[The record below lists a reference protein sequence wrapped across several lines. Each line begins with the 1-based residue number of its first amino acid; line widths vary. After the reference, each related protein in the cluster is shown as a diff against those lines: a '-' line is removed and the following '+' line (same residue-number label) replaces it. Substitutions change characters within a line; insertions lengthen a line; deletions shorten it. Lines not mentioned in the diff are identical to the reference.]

1 VTRRPGTPVQPNRHQ
16 RVEPGRTSQ
25 DVQRP
30 PGAFYSVGVRRRVLL
45 VGYRDAYG
53 LDLFGP
59 AEVFSEAVLRLGAPV
74 YDVVMSAIGGG
85 SMTLTSGITVAVAD
99 LGSIRPQASDIVIVA
114 GGSDEATDAAA
125 KDRDLLGWL
134 ARASRTV
141 GRMGSVC
148 DGAFILA
155 SAGILDGRR
164 AATHWMSCERLAR
177 MYPKVQVDR
186 EAIFVRDG
194 RVWTAAGVSTG
205 IDMSLA
211 MVEEDHGRKLADTVA
226 AHLVLFARRPGFQS
240 QFSEDLVAQTQA
252 SDPLGPV
259 IAWMRANLRAPLDVA
274 TIAHRAGMSVRTFH
288 RSCLEA
294 LDLTPAK
301 LVEKLRVEHARS
313 LLTTTKLGTKVV
325 AARSGFG
332 STPRMSRAFQRA
344 LGVTPG
350 AYRLMFSRDPG
361 ATSSTASTE
370 SRR

>member
-1 VTRRPGTPVQPNRHQ
+1 
-16 RVEPGRTSQ
+16 
-25 DVQRP
+25 
-30 PGAFYSVGVRRRVLL
+30 LL

-74 YDVVMSAIGGG
+74 YDVVMSSIGGG
-85 SMTLTSGITVAVAD
+85 AMTLTSGISVAAAD
-99 LGSIRPQASDIVIVA
+99 LTSIRPQANDIVIVA

-125 KDRDLLGWL
+125 RDRELLAWL

-141 GRMGSVC
+141 SRMGSVC

-155 SAGILDGRR
+155 SAGILDGKR
-164 AATHWMSCERLAR
+164 AATHWYSCDRLAR
-177 MYPKVQVDR
+177 LHPKVHVDR

-194 RVWTAAGVSTG
+194 RIWTAAGVSTG
-205 IDMSLA
+205 IDMALA

-240 QFSEDLVAQTQA
+240 QFSEELVAQTDA

-274 TIAHRAGMSVRTFH
+274 TLAHRAGMSVRTFH
-288 RSCLEA
+288 RSCLQA

-313 LLTTTKLGTKVV
+313 LLTTTRLGTKVV

-332 STPRMSRAFQRA
+332 STPRMTRAFQRA

-350 AYRLMFSRDPG
+350 AYRLMFSRDSVAASG
-361 ATSSTASTE
+361 SASTG
-370 SRR
+370 SNR

>member
-1 VTRRPGTPVQPNRHQ
+1 
-16 RVEPGRTSQ
+16 
-25 DVQRP
+25 
-30 PGAFYSVGVRRRVLL
+30 VRRRVLL
-45 VGYRDAYG
+45 VGYRDADG

-59 AEVFSEAVLRLGAPV
+59 AEVFAEAVRQLGAPA
-74 YDVVMSAIGGG
+74 YELVMSSVGGG
-85 SMTLTSGITVAVAD
+85 SMTLTSGLSVTAVD
-99 LGSIRPQASDIVIVA
+99 LTSIRPQPNDIVIVA
-114 GGSDEATDAAA
+114 GGADEATDAAA
-125 KDRDLLGWL
+125 KNRGLLTWL

-141 GRMGSVC
+141 SRLGSVC

-164 AATHWMSCERLAR
+164 AATHWYSCERLAR
-177 MYPKVQVDR
+177 RHPKVHVDR

-194 RVWTAAGVSTG
+194 RIWTAAGVSTG
-205 IDMSLA
+205 IDMALA

-240 QFSEDLVAQTQA
+240 QFSEDLVAQTLA

-274 TIAHRAGMSVRTFH
+274 TVAHRAGMSVRTLH
-288 RSCLEA
+288 RSCLQA

-313 LLTTTKLGTKVV
+313 LLATTRLGTKVV
-325 AARSGFG
+325 AERSGFG
-332 STPRMSRAFQRA
+332 STPRMTRAFQRA

-350 AYRLMFSRDPG
+350 AYRLMFSRDSG
-361 ATSSTASTE
+361 ATSGSASPE
-370 SRR
+370 SHR

>member
-1 VTRRPGTPVQPNRHQ
+1 
-16 RVEPGRTSQ
+16 
-25 DVQRP
+25 
-30 PGAFYSVGVRRRVLL
+30 VRRRVLL
-45 VGYRDAYG
+45 VGYLDADG

-59 AEVFSEAVLRLGAPV
+59 AEVFSEAVRQVGAPV
-74 YDVVMSAIGGG
+74 YEVVATAVGGG
-85 SMTLTSGITVAVAD
+85 AMTLTSGVSVDAAD
-99 LGSIRPQASDIVIVA
+99 LTSIRPQASDIVIVA
-114 GGSDEATDAAA
+114 GGKDEATDAAA
-125 KDRDLLGWL
+125 ANSVLLTWL

-141 GRMGSVC
+141 SRMSSVC

-164 AATHWMSCERLAR
+164 AATHWYSCERLAR
-177 MYPKVQVDR
+177 RYPKVQVDR

-194 RVWTAAGVSTG
+194 RIWTAAGVSTG

-240 QFSEDLVAQTQA
+240 QFSEELVAQTLA

-259 IAWMRANLRAPLDVA
+259 ITWMRANLRAPLDVA
-274 TIAHRAGMSVRTFH
+274 TVAHRAGMSVRTLH
-288 RSCLEA
+288 RSCLQA
-294 LDLTPAK
+294 LNLTPAK

-313 LLTTTKLGTKVV
+313 LLTTTQMGTKVV

-332 STPRMSRAFQRA
+332 STPRMTRAFQRA

-350 AYRLMFSRDPG
+350 AYRLMFSRDSLP
-361 ATSSTASTE
+361 TPSSAKSE
-370 SRR
+370 SHR